1 MKQLHLIVPGLL
13 GPFAGEIPHHIQ
25 SQLSSLEFNMLNKV
39 LARAKLSVSGA
50 FSDSYFQTLIQLVY
64 PECEQSIC
72 QLMAKFDK
80 IDISDGYFYR
90 ADPVHFKAES
100 DHALLLG
107 PGILA
112 PQQDEAKQLIDCFN
126 RHFQDDKLSLHAS
139 RADRWYLKSE
149 RSLSLSFSALDYALG
164 RDIKH
169 FLPEGDDALWWRK
182 ILNEAQMLFFQHEV
196 TSQRESMGKLAING
210 LWLWDLK
217 YQQNDLSFHQPTQL
231 FTDDDLAIAIGQ
243 IASQSININ
252 IQSTKRLAT
261 EQTDE
266 IQETAVAILKPLYDA
281 VCYGDIDAWF
291 DDLLQFNQGGFQHVM
306 QLLSSKK
313 IDSLS
318 IHPCNGEVYNINRM
332 DLLKF
337 WKQGALKEQINRH
350 SGQ

>member
-1 MKQLHLIVPGLL
+1 MVVPGLL
-13 GPFAGEIPHHIQ
+13 GPFSGEMPRHIQ
-25 SQLSSLEFNMLNKV
+25 SQLISPEFDMLNKV
-39 LARAKLSVSGA
+39 LARAELDVTGPLTDA
-50 FSDSYFQTLIQLVY
+50 YFQTLIQLIS

-72 QLMAKFDK
+72 QLMADFDE
-80 IDISDGYFYR
+80 IDVSDGYFYR

-107 PGILA
+107 PDVLA

-139 RADRWYLKSE
+139 RADRWYLKTE
-149 RSLSLSFSALDYALG
+149 RPLSLSFSALDYALG

-169 FLPEGDDALWWRK
+169 FLPKGDDELWWRK
-182 ILNEAQMLFFQHEV
+182 ILNEAQMLFFQHGV
-196 TSQRESMGKLAING
+196 TSQRESRDKLAING

-217 YQQNDLSFHQPTQL
+217 HQQTALNFHQPVQL
-231 FTDDDLAIAIGQ
+231 FTDDELAIALGQ
-243 IASQSININ
+243 SASQITDINIKS
-252 IQSTKRLAT
+252 IKQLVG
-261 EQTDE
+261 EQPED
-266 IQETAVAILKPLYDA
+266 IQETAVVIFKSLYDA
-281 VCYGDIDAWF
+281 VCYGDSDAWF
-291 DDLLQFNQGGFQHVM
+291 EDLLQFNQGDFQHIM

-318 IHPCNGEVYNINRM
+318 IYPCNGEVYKITRM

-337 WKQGALKEQINRH
+337 WKQGTINARINRH